1 MQKEA
6 QWLVQNIWIM
16 AVKAAI
22 DRFLRVEHNKPFSI
36 IGSPV
41 FVETNFA
48 LQSFIKFLRRTG
60 KIGGIVHK
68 TSLKTN
74 CSALFKQES

>member
-1 MQKEA
+1 
-6 QWLVQNIWIM
+6 M

-36 IGSPV
+36 IGNPV
-41 FVETNFA
+41 FVEANFA
-48 LQSFIKFLRRTG
+48 LQSFIKFLHRTG

-68 TSLKTN
+68 KITEF
-74 CSALFKQES
+74 CPSALH